1 MKNVILASVLFT
13 AFASCNTII
22 TFHGGGDSNPVQ
34 RIVYQTNPFSDAL
47 NTTGALTCAAIK
59 PLLSVG
65 AFCMYLNSIS
75 TALDGDFGGTLASLC
90 GFGFL
95 GFWAEQLGNN
105 QKLCTDY
112 TSAQVKPFSKAL
124 QTVTSISTAVIAL
137 GCWGMILQELQKA

>member
-1 MKNVILASVLFT
+1 MLVSVLLT
-13 AFASCNTII
+13 AFTSCNTII

-65 AFCMYLNSIS
+65 AFWMYLNSIS
-75 TALDGDFGGTLASLC
+75 TAIDGDFGGTLAFLC

-112 TSAQVKPFSKAL
+112 TSAQVRPFSKAL

-137 GCWGMILQELQKA
+137 GCWGMILQESQQKA